1 MHGAA
6 YRASDA
12 DVHRHK
18 ALLRKGND
26 REEAQMRRPDRNIP
40 GRQEV
45 PVLQNKRGGIKMS
58 ELTMIILVILADMNI
73 VQALQVRTLNMELD
87 ELWEARRKM
96 HRDFVMANFQEK
108 LKARNEQPAVQ
119 EGEQKCG

>member
-1 MHGAA
+1 
-6 YRASDA
+6 
-12 DVHRHK
+12 
-18 ALLRKGND
+18 
-26 REEAQMRRPDRNIP
+26 
-40 GRQEV
+40 
-45 PVLQNKRGGIKMS
+45 MS
-58 ELTMIILVILADMNI
+58 ELTMIILVILAVMNI

-96 HRDFVMANFQEK
+96 HRDFVMANFREK

>member
-1 MHGAA
+1 
-6 YRASDA
+6 
-12 DVHRHK
+12 
-18 ALLRKGND
+18 
-26 REEAQMRRPDRNIP
+26 
-40 GRQEV
+40 
-45 PVLQNKRGGIKMS
+45 MS
-58 ELTMIILVILADMNI
+58 ELTMIILVILAVMNI

-96 HRDFVMANFQEK
+96 HRDFVMANFREE